1 MSTKQANKQ
10 HKYYER
16 NTKPQTTNHRDNGR
30 PYIRGWQNQNHT
42 QQLLV
47 CSGKIASGEYSA
59 NTNIPPKIAG
69 WRSSAFCVRGGMD
82 CCRGAQRGAVAAVAL
97 LCAAVCCA
105 VLCGAWERAGRT
117 ELLGVRRTPRRCQG
131 PADAAH
137 VSAPLRAVL
146 RPLGR
151 AARVRPGLP
160 ASRNSPAQRATGA
173 SAGARAKAESRGA
186 LLCACLWGGRLPP
199 LMR

>member
-1 MSTKQANKQ
+1 MRTKQANKQ
-10 HKYYER
+10 HKNYER

-30 PYIRGWQNQNHT
+30 PYIRGWQNR
-42 QQLLV
+42 
-47 CSGKIASGEYSA
+47 IREYSA

-82 CCRGAQRGAVAAVAL
+82 CSRGAHKGRCCRRGAVQ
-97 LCAAVCCA
+97 CCA
-105 VLCGAWERAGRT
+105 FLRGAWERTGRT

-137 VSAPLRAVL
+137 VSCSPARCSA
-146 RPLGR
+146 PLGR

-173 SAGARAKAESRGA
+173 AAGARAKAESRGA
-186 LLCACLWGGRLPP
+186 PLCVCLWGACLHP
-199 LMR
+199 